1 MKRISWGTF
10 EIPMTVYWKRESGI
24 KGTTQLDHELSF
36 DGAGEK
42 KSIKIAFKKDI
53 YQKLIS

>member
-1 MKRISWGTF
+1 
-10 EIPMTVYWKRESGI
+10 MTVYWKRESGI

-42 KSIKIAFKKDI
+42 KSIKIATRNIIMNYRKGK
-53 YQKLIS
+53 